1 MQRIG
6 FVVFPNFQA
15 MGLAVVS
22 TFEFANLTKEEN
34 VYEVRLLSEA
44 GGPVRASLGFS
55 VDTEAFG
62 DATFDTVVIAAAAH
76 VEMPTPGLVAFIQR
90 SLLTARRVAATCTA
104 TFTLAEAGVLDG
116 RRATTHWRFA
126 RDLRAR
132 YPKLKVEDDRIFIV
146 DGPIWTSAGVTAGI
160 DLALAMVEKDLGEA
174 TARAVARKMVV
185 YHRRSGGQSQFSTL
199 LELEPKS
206 DRIQSVLSY
215 AVGNLKSSL
224 SVEELAEVAALS
236 PRQFSRAFRTETG
249 QSPAKAVEHLRVE
262 AARVLIEQ
270 GRLSM
275 DAIAEETGFADRERM
290 RRAFLRRFGQS
301 PQAIRRNAQ
310 AA

>member
-15 MGLAVVS
+15 MGLAVIS
-22 TFEFANLTKEEN
+22 TFEFANLTKGEK
-34 VYEVRLLSEA
+34 VYDVVVLSEA

-62 DATFDTVVIAAAAH
+62 HATFDTVVIGAAAH
-76 VEMPTPGLVAFIQR
+76 VEMPTPGLLAFIQR

-104 TFTLAEAGVLDG
+104 TFMLAEAGALDG
-116 RRATTHWRFA
+116 RRATTHWRFT

-132 YPKLKVEDDRIFIV
+132 YPKLKVEEDRIFIN

-160 DLALAMVEKDLGEA
+160 DLALAMVEKDLGEE
-174 TARAVARKMVV
+174 TARTVARKMVV

-206 DRIQSVLSY
+206 DRIQSALNH
-215 AVGNLKSSL
+215 AVRNLKSSL

-236 PRQFSRAFRTETG
+236 PRQFSRAFRAETG

-275 DAIAEETGFADRERM
+275 DAIADETGFADRERM

-301 PQAIRRNAQ
+301 PQMIRRSAQ
-310 AA
+310 AE